1 MPVRIVVSHVHTT
14 LYLIFF
20 PLIFFGISYFSSVL
34 ATTYSHGGMQ
44 SASNLVVLL

>member
-14 LYLIFF
+14 LYLIFSRSSSSVF
-20 PLIFFGISYFSSVL
+20 LISSVL